1 RKQSTSPG
9 KQMLYLYINTEASA
23 LKVHTLFTEAASS
36 DKCKVSL
43 PRHVVRAVQGLTA
56 SARRSSS
63 ARCPSQAP
71 SSAMATGLGVAAKAV
86 LLVLAPVV
94 ISVALY
100 SPKDFSPAELPPEH
114 SFGPDVSAP
123 RHDARVLAA
132 SERIGEGLLPG
143 PEDLAY
149 DAAGGWLY
157 TGCADG
163 WVRRVSVP
171 GGDVED
177 WAYTGGRPLG
187 VVLAGDG
194 GLVVADADKGLLK
207 VRPDKTVEMLTDAAE
222 GLKFALTD
230 GVDIAADGTIYFT
243 DASYKYSLADHFLD
257 VLEARPH
264 GRLMSFDPSTRR
276 TSVLARDLYF
286 ANGVAVAPDQDS
298 LIFCETVMR
307 RCSRYHIRG
316 DKAGTVESF
325 IDSLP
330 GLPDNIR
337 YNGEGRYWIALS
349 AVRTILQPKIF
360 ALPPHISWNLHGKTN
375 QIALPAMRAC
385 VQGRTLQLDVLMW
398 SPLVRKLVYMVG
410 KYVMAVPQGLR
421 DSGTMSVA
429 LNGEPATMYT
439 DPGLAL
445 ATGWLKVGGYLYY
458 GSLASSYIS
467 RVDLTKSSIEA

>member
-1 RKQSTSPG
+1 
-9 KQMLYLYINTEASA
+9 
-23 LKVHTLFTEAASS
+23 
-36 DKCKVSL
+36 
-43 PRHVVRAVQGLTA
+43 
-56 SARRSSS
+56 
-63 ARCPSQAP
+63 
-71 SSAMATGLGVAAKAV
+71 MATGLGVAAKAV

-114 SFGPDVSAP
+114 SFGADVSAP

-171 GGDVED
+171 GGDVEG

-194 GLVVADADKGLLK
+194 GIVVADADKGLLK
-207 VRPDKTVEMLTDAAE
+207 VRQDKTVELLTDAAE

-243 DASYKYSLADHFLD
+243 DASYKYSLAHHFLD

-264 GRLMSFDPSTRR
+264 GRLMSFDPSTHR

-337 YNGEGRYWIALS
+337 YDGEGRYWIALS
-349 AVRTILQPKIF
+349 A
-360 ALPPHISWNLHGKTN
+360 
-375 QIALPAMRAC
+375 
-385 VQGRTLQLDVLMW
+385 GRTLQLDVLMW
-398 SPLVRKLVYMVG
+398 SPLLRKLVYMVE

-421 DSGTMSVA
+421 DAGTMSVA
-429 LNGEPATMYT
+429 LNGEPVTMYT

>member
-1 RKQSTSPG
+1 
-9 KQMLYLYINTEASA
+9 
-23 LKVHTLFTEAASS
+23 
-36 DKCKVSL
+36 
-43 PRHVVRAVQGLTA
+43 
-56 SARRSSS
+56 
-63 ARCPSQAP
+63 
-71 SSAMATGLGVAAKAV
+71 MATGLGVAAKAV
-86 LLVLAPVV
+86 LLALAPVV

-100 SPKDFSPAELPPEH
+100 SPEDFSPAALPPEH
-114 SFGPDVSAP
+114 SFGADVSAP
-123 RHDARVLAA
+123 RHDARVLAT

-171 GGDVED
+171 GGDVEE

-187 VVLAGDG
+187 VVLSGDG
-194 GLVVADADKGLLK
+194 GVVVADADKGLLK
-207 VRPDKTVEMLTDAAE
+207 VRPDKTVELLTDAAE

-243 DASYKYSLADHFLD
+243 DASYKYSLAHHFLD

-316 DKAGTVESF
+316 NKAGTVESF

-337 YNGEGRYWIALS
+337 YDGEQGRYWIALS
-349 AVRTILQPKIF
+349 A
-360 ALPPHISWNLHGKTN
+360 
-375 QIALPAMRAC
+375 
-385 VQGRTLQLDVLMW
+385 GRTLQLDVLMW
-398 SPLVRKLVYMVG
+398 SPLVRKLVYMVE

-429 LNGEPATMYT
+429 LNGEPVTMYT

-467 RVDLTKSSIEA
+467 RVDLTKSSIQA

>member
-1 RKQSTSPG
+1 
-9 KQMLYLYINTEASA
+9 
-23 LKVHTLFTEAASS
+23 
-36 DKCKVSL
+36 
-43 PRHVVRAVQGLTA
+43 
-56 SARRSSS
+56 
-63 ARCPSQAP
+63 
-71 SSAMATGLGVAAKAV
+71 MATGLGVAAKAV
-86 LLVLAPVV
+86 LLVLSPVV

-100 SPKDFSPAELPPEH
+100 SPKDFSPAALPPEYS
-114 SFGPDVSAP
+114 SFGGDVSAP

-187 VVLAGDG
+187 VVLAGEG
-194 GLVVADADKGLLK
+194 GIIVADADKGLLK
-207 VRPDKTVEMLTDAAE
+207 VRPDKTVQLLTDAAE

-243 DASYKYSLADHFLD
+243 DASYKYSLAKYMLD

-264 GRLMSFDPSTRR
+264 GRLMSFDPSTHR
-276 TSVLARDLYF
+276 TTVLARDLYF

-298 LIFCETVMR
+298 LIFCETIMR

-325 IDSLP
+325 INSLP
-330 GLPDNIR
+330 GMPDNIR
-337 YNGEGRYWIALS
+337 YDGEGRYWIALS
-349 AVRTILQPKIF
+349 
-360 ALPPHISWNLHGKTN
+360 S
-375 QIALPAMRAC
+375 
-385 VQGRTLQLDVLMW
+385 GRTLQSDVLMW
-398 SPLVRKLVYMVG
+398 SPLVRKLVYMVE
-410 KYVMAVPQGLR
+410 KYVTAVPQGLR

-429 LNGEPATMYT
+429 LNGEPVTMYT

-445 ATGWLKVGGYLYY
+445 ATGALKVGDYLYY

-467 RVDLTKSSIEA
+467 RVDLTKLPIEA